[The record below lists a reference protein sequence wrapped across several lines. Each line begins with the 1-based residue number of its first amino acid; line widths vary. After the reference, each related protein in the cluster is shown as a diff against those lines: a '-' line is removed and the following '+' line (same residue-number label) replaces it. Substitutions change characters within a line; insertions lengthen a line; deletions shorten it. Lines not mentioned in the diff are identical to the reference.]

1 MPKLRA
7 KAIRASINRR
17 GGSAHFVRS
26 QIPIKKRSIFVNPN
40 LLIDLS
46 GDDEEFETADDIGI
60 SEDLVDGDYAVLN
73 YLLDIDPPSMEM
85 ILAAWRNSER

>member
-26 QIPIKKRSIFVNPN
+26 QISIKKRSIFVKPTN

-46 GDDEEFETADDIGI
+46 GDYEDFETADDIGF
-60 SEDLVDGDYAVLN
+60 SEDLVDGDDAVLN
-73 YLLDIDPPSMEM
+73 DLLDIDDPPSTEM
-85 ILAAWRNSER
+85 ILAAWRN